1 MDRSAMRATPASAGD
16 STGDWAMV
24 AVMAGLLALLSYF
37 CSVVF
42 KPFPW
47 SVGRI
52 LFFAF
57 GPLSIVSF
65 AAFYEATTEDAGGIL
80 HSLGT
85 LLLVVSGAVVN
96 LMAVVQD
103 TQFTVLGRRIRAAP
117 DAATGE
123 ALEEILWG
131 VNVVQAGLD
140 VSWDIFASL
149 GTVLLA
155 ASLARHPAFRPIW
168 CALGAVVAALALL
181 LNMVTFPQAP
191 AAAGLVDLGPG
202 VGAWYAITLLL
213 FAGYLRGGAQ
223 ERRLV

>member
-1 MDRSAMRATPASAGD
+1 MRPTLAPGGD
-16 STGDWAMV
+16 SAKDWAVV
-24 AVMAGLLALLSYF
+24 AIMGGLLALLSYF
-37 CSVVF
+37 CSVVY

-47 SVGRI
+47 SVGRL

-65 AAFYEATTEDAGGIL
+65 AAFYKATEGNAGGIL

-85 LLLVVSGAVVN
+85 LLLIVSGAVVN

-103 TQFTVLGRRIRAAP
+103 TQFTVLGRQIRTAQ
-117 DAATGE
+117 DQVTGE
-123 ALEEILWG
+123 ALERILWG
-131 VNVVQAGLD
+131 VNVVQSGLD

-155 ASLARHPAFRPIW
+155 VSLARHPAFRRTW
-168 CALGAVVAALALL
+168 CAVGAAVAAMALILNLA
-181 LNMVTFPQAP
+181 TFPTAP

-202 VGAWYAITLLL
+202 VGAWYGITLLL
-213 FAGYLRGGAQ
+213 FARYLLQLGGTHEQ
-223 ERRLV
+223 R